1 MSSPNRDALRRLA
14 RLLGPLADELVFVGG
29 RVADL
34 LVTDPAGLRVRPTD
48 DTDCVCEAATR
59 VAYHRL
65 GERLRAVGFVEDT
78 TPGAPI
84 CRWRAADELL
94 DVMPVEGAVLGFGN
108 SWFAHA
114 IRLSVRVELEAGVSL
129 RVVTAPVFLATKW
142 EAHNDRGG
150 EAWYGDADMEDI
162 VRVVAGRP
170 SIEGEIVATE
180 PDIRAFVA
188 AETRRFLGS
197 GVAEGVLAGSLPD
210 ARIVPGLLDLVA
222 RRFEAIAALG
232 EGVPPGS

>member
-1 MSSPNRDALRRLA
+1 LQNLDALARLV

-65 GERLRAVGFVEDT
+65 GERLRAVGFMEDS

-84 CRWRAADELL
+84 CRWRAGDELL
-94 DVMPVEGAVLGFGN
+94 DVMPVDAAVLGFGN
-108 SWFAHA
+108 AWFAHA
-114 IRLSVRVELEAGVSL
+114 VRLNGRCELEPGLSI
-129 RVVTAPVFLATKW
+129 RVVAAPVFLATKW
-142 EAHNDRGG
+142 EAHGDRGA
-150 EAWYGDADMEDI
+150 EAGYGDADVEDI

-180 PDIRAFVA
+180 RDVRAFVA
-188 AETRRFLGS
+188 AQTRRFLAS
-197 GVAEGVLAGSLPD
+197 GVAEDVIAGSLPD
-210 ARIVPGLLDLVA
+210 ARLVPGLLDRVGE
-222 RRFEAIAALG
+222 RFKAIARC
-232 EGVPPGS
+232 EP

>member
-1 MSSPNRDALRRLA
+1 VNSLNRDVLVRLA
-14 RLLGPLADELVFVGG
+14 RLLGPLADALVFVGG

-34 LVTDPAGLRVRPTD
+34 LVTDPVGLRVRPTD

-65 GERLRAVGFVEDT
+65 GERLRALGFVEDT

-94 DVMPVEGAVLGFGN
+94 DVMPVEGTVLGFGN
-108 SWFAHA
+108 VWFAHA
-114 IRLSVRVELEAGVSL
+114 IRLSERVELEPGVSI
-129 RVVTAPVFLATKW
+129 RVVAAPVFLATKW

-150 EAWYGDADMEDI
+150 AAWYGDADIEDV

-170 SIEGEIVATE
+170 SIEGELVATE
-180 PDIRAFVA
+180 RDIRAFVA
-188 AETRRFLGS
+188 AEARRFLNS
-197 GVAEGVLAGSLPD
+197 GVTEDVIAGALPD
-210 ARIVPGLLDLVA
+210 ARDAPGLLDRVG
-222 RRFEAIAALG
+222 RRFEVIARSA
-232 EGVPPGS
+232 S

>member
-1 MSSPNRDALRRLA
+1 MSSANRDALVRLA

-34 LVTDPAGLRVRPTD
+34 LVTDPVGLRVRPTD

-65 GERLRAVGFVEDT
+65 GERLRALGFVEDT

-108 SWFAHA
+108 AWFAHA
-114 IRLSVRVELEAGVSL
+114 LRLSGRVELEPGVSI
-129 RVVTAPVFLATKW
+129 RVVSAPVFLATKW

-150 EAWYGDADMEDI
+150 EAWYGDADIEDI

-170 SIEGEIVATE
+170 GIGVEIVATDS
-180 PDIRAFVA
+180 DIRAFVA
-188 AETRRFLGS
+188 AETRRFLNS
-197 GVAEGVLAGSLPD
+197 GVTDDVIAGSLPD
-210 ARIVPGLLDLVA
+210 ARDVPGLLDRVV
-222 RRFEAIAALG
+222 RRFEAIARSA
-232 EGVPPGS
+232 P

>member
-1 MSSPNRDALRRLA
+1 VSSANLEVLIRLA

-34 LVTDPAGLRVRPTD
+34 LMTDPVGLHVRPTD

-65 GERLRAVGFVEDT
+65 GERLRALGFVEDT

-84 CRWRAADELL
+84 CRWRAAGELL

-108 SWFAHA
+108 VWFAHA
-114 IRLSVRVELEAGVSL
+114 MRLSGRVELEPGVSI
-129 RVVTAPVFLATKW
+129 RVVAAPVFLATKW
-142 EAHNDRGG
+142 EAHNERGG
-150 EAWYGDADMEDI
+150 MAWYGDADIEDV

-180 PDIRAFVA
+180 RDVRAFVA
-188 AETRRFLGS
+188 AEARRFLDS
-197 GVAEGVLAGSLPD
+197 GVTEDVIAGALPD
-210 ARIVPGLLDLVA
+210 ARDAPGVLDRVGK
-222 RRFEAIAALG
+222 RFEAIARSA
-232 EGVPPGS
+232 P

>member
-1 MSSPNRDALRRLA
+1 VNSLNRAVLVRLA

-34 LVTDPAGLRVRPTD
+34 LVTDPEGLRVRPTD
-48 DTDCVCEAATR
+48 DSDCVCEAATR

-65 GERLRAVGFVEDT
+65 GERLRARGFVEDA

-84 CRWRAADELL
+84 CRWRAEDELL
-94 DVMPVEGAVLGFGN
+94 DVMPVDGAVLGFGN
-108 SWFAHA
+108 VWFPHA
-114 IRLSVRVELEAGVSL
+114 LRLNARVELEPGVSI

-150 EAWYGDADMEDI
+150 DAWYGDADIEDV

-170 SIEGEIVATE
+170 AIEGEVLAT
-180 PDIRAFVA
+180 DQGVRAFVA
-188 AETRRFLGS
+188 AEARHFLDS
-197 GVAEGVLAGSLPD
+197 GVTGDVIAGALPD
-210 ARIVPGLLDLVA
+210 ARDVPGLLERVA
-222 RRFEAIAALG
+222 RRFEAIARSA
-232 EGVPPGS
+232 P

>member
-1 MSSPNRDALRRLA
+1 MNSLNRDVLVRLA
-14 RLLGPLADELVFVGG
+14 RRLGPLADELVFVGG

-34 LVTDPAGLRVRPTD
+34 LVTDPVGLRVRPTD

-65 GERLRAVGFVEDT
+65 GERLRTCGFVEDT

-108 SWFAHA
+108 AWFPHA
-114 IRLSVRVELEAGVSL
+114 IRLNSRVELEPDVSI
-129 RVVTAPVFLATKW
+129 RVAAAPVFLATKW

-150 EAWYGDADMEDI
+150 DAWYGDADIEDV

-170 SIEGEIVATE
+170 GIEGDIIATE
-180 PDIRAFVA
+180 RDIRAFVA
-188 AETRRFLGS
+188 AEARRFLAS
-197 GVAEGVLAGSLPD
+197 GVTEDVIAGSLPD
-210 ARIVPGLLDLVA
+210 ARDVPGLLDRVR
-222 RRFEAIAALG
+222 RRFEAIARSD
-232 EGVPPGS
+232 P

>member
-1 MSSPNRDALRRLA
+1 MNSANLEVLVRLA

-29 RVADL
+29 CVADL
-34 LVTDPAGLRVRPTD
+34 LVTDPVGLRVRPTD

-65 GERLRAVGFVEDT
+65 GERLRALGFVEDT

-108 SWFAHA
+108 AWFAHA
-114 IRLSVRVELEAGVSL
+114 IRLSARVALAPGVSI
-129 RVVTAPVFLATKW
+129 RVVATVFLATKW

-150 EAWYGDADMEDI
+150 EAWYGDADIEDV

-180 PDIRAFVA
+180 RDVRAFVA
-188 AETRRFLGS
+188 AETRRFLNS
-197 GVAEGVLAGSLPD
+197 GVTEDVIAGALPD
-210 ARIVPGLLDLVA
+210 ARDAPGLLDRVGRRLEVIA
-222 RRFEAIAALG
+222 RSA
-232 EGVPPGS
+232 P